1 VIAAP
6 AVDLMGGRCVQLV
19 GGRAEDER
27 ISLPD
32 PVAVAERWWSLGFEM
47 LHVVDLD
54 AALGTGSNTD
64 LVGRV
69 ARATPA
75 LTQVGGGLRDDAAI
89 EAALAAGADRVVV
102 GTRAVDDPDWLE
114 RTCTMFPGRVV
125 VAADI
130 RDGVVL
136 RKGWREASLFALTE
150 LLARVEGLLLAGILC
165 TDVSREGRMQGI
177 DRAAAERAVKATRHP
192 VWISGGITSLEDLA
206 SLKDAGAAGAVLGMA
221 LYTGKLDA
229 EEVAARYGAVQPVS
243 TDREQSS
250 ERKAVR

>member
-6 AVDLMGGRCVQLV
+6 AVDLKGGRCVQLV
-19 GGRAEDER
+19 GGRPEDER

-32 PVAVAERWWSLGFEM
+32 PIVVAERWWSLGFES

-54 AALGTGSNTD
+54 AALGTGSNHE

-89 EAALAAGADRVVV
+89 EAALGAGADRVVV
-102 GTRAVDDPDWLE
+102 GTRAVDDADWLE

-125 VAADI
+125 VAADV
-130 RDGVVL
+130 RDGLVL
-136 RKGWREASLFALTE
+136 RKGWREASLFALNE
-150 LLARVEGLLLAGILC
+150 LLARVDALPLAGILC

-177 DRAAAERAVKATRHP
+177 DRESAERAIKATRHP
-192 VWISGGITSLEDLA
+192 VWISGGIASLEDLA
-206 SLKDAGAAGAVLGMA
+206 SLKAAGAAGVVLGMS

-229 EEVAARYGAVQPVS
+229 GEVAARYGAVQTVS
-243 TDREQSS
+243 TDQERQQQ
-250 ERKAVR
+250 RKAVR